1 MAEKV
6 NVMPEREVRTLIDA
20 VVSGSGTS
28 NTLTS
33 SITATNSYSKVVWL
47 FDINAKTG
55 GGATPDSYTAMLAF
69 GDSNATANMYDLI
82 TLTSRAFVDTAVT
95 FATTTSILAN
105 WTRIEIV
112 TEGTSA
118 TAKYTMTVKAILSNG
133 I

>member
-1 MAEKV
+1 MPQKF
-6 NVMPEREVRTLIDA
+6 NLLPERKVITFLDK
-20 VVSGSGTS
+20 VVSESGTA

-47 FDINAKTG
+47 FDISAKTG
-55 GGATPDSYTAMLAF
+55 GGTTPDSYTAMLAF

-82 TLTSRAFVDTAVT
+82 TLTSKAFVDTAVS
-95 FATTTSILAN
+95 FATTTSVLAN

-112 TEGTSA
+112 TQGTSA